1 MKLIDTYVSEVG
13 RSLPRKNRADIEAE
27 IRSILQDMLEERSQ
41 KTGKPVDDEMTFEML
56 KEYGAP
62 EKVAASYMPERYLIG
77 PSLYPT
83 FMTVLRIAFP
93 VIAVL
98 AGLGALFTVS
108 HAVASVSVVEVGKV
122 FTSVI
127 VGMVTTTISALGNLV
142 LIFSLIEWGMR
153 QEGIAL
159 KGKDRPKTKEW
170 DPHSLMK
177 VSAPNQVK
185 TFEAIIEIVGSF
197 AAIVLFNFYPG
208 IIGIGYTAGGGWYL
222 GAGNWTA
229 IPLLSETFF
238 HYVPYLTL
246 IWVLTMALDIALLR
260 LGQWSIVTRIALIGL
275 KVINIIV
282 AAFMLAGPSLL
293 AVTAGTLTPVF
304 SDAGAADTLVSL
316 LNLLV
321 RIALWLSILGNGIEI
336 IKAISR
342 LVSNQL
348 PFLSQK

>member
-1 MKLIDTYVSEVG
+1 MNLIDTYISEVG

-27 IRSILQDMLEERSQ
+27 IHSILQDMLEERSQ
-41 KTGKPVDDEMTFEML
+41 KTGKPVDDEMTFDVL
-56 KEYGAP
+56 REYGAP
-62 EKVAASYMPERYLIG
+62 KKVAASYMPERYLIG
-77 PSLYPT
+77 PTLYPT
-83 FMTVLRIAFP
+83 FLMVLRIAFP

-98 AGLGALFTVS
+98 AGLGALFTAS
-108 HAVASVSVVEVGKV
+108 HIVASVVEVGKV
-122 FTSVI
+122 FASVI
-127 VGMVTTTISALGNLV
+127 VGVITTTISALGNLV
-142 LIFSLIEWGMR
+142 LIFALIEWVMR
-153 QEGIAL
+153 QEGVAL
-159 KGKDRPKTKEW
+159 KGKNRPKEKEW
-170 DPHSLMK
+170 DPRSLAK

-222 GAGNWTA
+222 GIGNWTV

-246 IWVLTMALDIALLR
+246 IWMLTMALDIALLR

-275 KVINIIV
+275 KVVNIIV
-282 AAFMLAGPSLL
+282 AAFMLAGSSLL
-293 AVTAGTLTPVF
+293 AVTAGTLVPVIANAEA
-304 SDAGAADTLVSL
+304 AGVLVSL
-316 LNLLV
+316 LKLLV
-321 RIALWLSILGNGIEI
+321 RVALWISIFGNGIEI

-348 PFLSQK
+348 PSLSQRKF